1 MKPFALFLGW
11 LIFGGKFVLVFRGAL
26 FGEGLYS
33 GFYGY
38 FHIHKDNRTNRRKR
52 AMPKDPLGYT

>member
-1 MKPFALFLGW
+1 M
-11 LIFGGKFVLVFRGAL
+11 LVFRGAL